1 MFIEDAFLLRAY
13 KPVASICKAPSIDRL
28 RRPPPVN
35 RASSELE
42 ALMSKY
48 MGTDKSLCEFNVF
61 CYIYTESLYNLL
73 RNEMI
78 DLKKKISS
86 PIALQKSLTAAKSNA
101 QDIKILHTSVG
112 YREPLLLGRLR
123 G

>member
-78 DLKKKISS
+78 DLKKKDFVTNCFTKVADSS
-86 PIALQKSLTAAKSNA
+86 KKQCT
-101 QDIKILHTSVG
+101 G
-112 YREPLLLGRLR
+112 YQNSAHFRWV
-123 G
+123 